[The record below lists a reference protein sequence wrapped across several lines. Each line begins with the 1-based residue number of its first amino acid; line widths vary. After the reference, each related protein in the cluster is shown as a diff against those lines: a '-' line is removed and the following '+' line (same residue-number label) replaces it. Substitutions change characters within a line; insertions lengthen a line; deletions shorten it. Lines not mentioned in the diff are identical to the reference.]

1 MADTPEK
8 RSSRQEKKEQE
19 HRENREHWL
28 AEEQKI
34 HELWEKAY
42 NPGGQ
47 AQNDR
52 LAQQGKKPPRQL
64 VRQLIDP
71 GTEFFELS
79 RGAGF
84 GIGYEGVN
92 DVPSAGLV
100 TGIGKIHGNWVMI
113 LANDSRV
120 SAGAYYPISCKK
132 HLRAQEIA
140 ERCGLNFVYI
150 ADSAGAFL
158 PLQDRI
164 FPGRNQFGHFFY
176 NMCRMSAKGL
186 SATTAPIS
194 GIYAAARIAVPA
206 P

>member
-1 MADTPEK
+1 MGEQSDK
-8 RSSRQEKKEQE
+8 RLTRSQKRELEWA
-19 HRENREHWL
+19 ENRRHWL
-28 AEEQKI
+28 AEEEKI
-34 HELWEKAY
+34 YALWERAY
-42 NPGGQ
+42 NPGGE
-47 AQNDR
+47 AQNER
-52 LAQQGKKPPRQL
+52 LAKQGKKPPRQL
-64 VRQLIDP
+64 IRQLIDP

-84 GIGYEGVN
+84 GIGYEGVE

-100 TGIGKIHGNWVMI
+100 TGIGKVHGNWVMI

-120 SAGAYYPISCKK
+120 TAGAYYPISCKK

-140 ERCGLNFVYI
+140 DRCGLNFVYI
-150 ADSAGAFL
+150 ADSAGAYL

-186 SATTAPIS
+186 
-194 GIYAAARIAVPA
+194 
-206 P
+206 

>member
-19 HRENREHWL
+19 HRETGNTAGR
-28 AEEQKI
+28 EQKI

-52 LAQQGKKPPRQL
+52 LAQQGKKASAPARPAAHR
-64 VRQLIDP
+64 P
-71 GTEFFELS
+71 GTDFFELS

-84 GIGYEGVN
+84 G
-92 DVPSAGLV
+92 SATRASTTYLRRLV

-120 SAGAYYPISCKK
+120 SAGAYYPSAA
-132 HLRAQEIA
+132 RST
-140 ERCGLNFVYI
+140 CGRRR
-150 ADSAGAFL
+150 S
-158 PLQDRI
+158 P
-164 FPGRNQFGHFFY
+164 
-176 NMCRMSAKGL
+176 S
-186 SATTAPIS
+186 
-194 GIYAAARIAVPA
+194 AAA
-206 P
+206 